1 MLWFTTTVIPN
12 RGLRYSQRR
21 SWSYLISSHYLTG
34 AINHVDMRL
43 FLKVNWHKTGGK
55 TRALLKVFP
64 FFSEVMRR
72 PLRGLHR
79 WRYTARSVCQIEWMP
94 WGEGHGN
101 VGSLTKWAVAFA
113 RSVSPSL
120 PHCPHTRETR
130 TSEDVYMLDHT
141 QTQWRIRVH
150 VHDWT
155 LRSFVT
161 VDQLITVDKRHK
173 RHRPRFPRL

>member
-1 MLWFTTTVIPN
+1 MRRQIPWFKMTIILN

-43 FLKVNWHKTGGK
+43 FLKVNWHKTEGK
-55 TRALLKVFP
+55 RRALLNVFP

-72 PLRGLHR
+72 PLRGLHW
-79 WRYTARSVCQIEWMP
+79 WRYTACSVSQIECMP

-101 VGSLTKWAVAFA
+101 VVSLTKWAVAIA

-120 PHCPHTRETR
+120 PHLPHTRETGGRGREHARPRSDTMTDSCAR
-130 TSEDVYMLDHT
+130 TWLNVEV
-141 QTQWRIRVH
+141 
-150 VHDWT
+150 
-155 LRSFVT
+155 
-161 VDQLITVDKRHK
+161 ITAGKRHQ
-173 RHRPRFPRL
+173 RPSPRFTRL